1 VLFLRATLSLNRE
14 YVSNEHAV
22 GDLLNKTLKSVS
34 TYIGLVLTIFGFI
47 ACVMGFGDA
56 VNAGWGT
63 SFAIRG
69 FSELLFGISFML
81 LGNVLVA
88 LAKR

>member
-1 VLFLRATLSLNRE
+1 MSDYTKLSTNLEEVILLN
-14 YVSNEHAV
+14 
-22 GDLLNKTLKSVS
+22 DLLKSIS
-34 TYIGLVLTIFGFI
+34 TYVGLALTFFGFI
-47 ACVMGFGDA
+47 AYVMGFGDA

-69 FSELLFGISFML
+69 LSELLFGISFML
-81 LGNVLVA
+81 FGNVLVT